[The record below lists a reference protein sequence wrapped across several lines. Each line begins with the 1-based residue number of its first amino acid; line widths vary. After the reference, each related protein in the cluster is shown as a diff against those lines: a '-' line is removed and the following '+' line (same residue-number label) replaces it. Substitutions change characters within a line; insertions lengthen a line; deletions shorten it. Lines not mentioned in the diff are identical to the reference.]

1 MTAPR
6 LSSLPEIEAAVWIEL
21 ARCVRDRQHA
31 WRTAVLATTDG
42 EAADAR
48 TVIVREVQADE
59 RRLWVYTDARSAKA
73 SQLARHPLGTL
84 VMWSPALGWQLRCRL
99 RMRLLDSGL
108 AVSSRWARIQLTPA
122 ANDYL
127 SPAAPGAELQAPP
140 SPGQGTVA
148 LPHFA
153 VIEAAV
159 ESLDWMELHADG
171 HRRAVFEARG
181 ARWLQP

>member
-1 MTAPR
+1 MIR

-21 ARCVRDRQHA
+21 ARCVRDKQHG

-42 EAADAR
+42 ESADAR
-48 TVIVREVQADE
+48 TVIVREVE
-59 RRLWVYTDARSAKA
+59 PGEKRLRIYTDARSAKA
-73 SQLARHPLGTL
+73 AQLARHPLGTL

-99 RMRLLDSGL
+99 RMAVHDGGL

-122 ANDYL
+122 AHDYL
-127 SPAAPGAELQAPP
+127 SPAAPGAVLP
-140 SPGQGTVA
+140 SPSTPTPGAVA

-153 VIEAAV
+153 VIEAQV

-171 HRRAVFEARG
+171 HRRAVFDADG
-181 ARWLQP
+181 PRWLQP